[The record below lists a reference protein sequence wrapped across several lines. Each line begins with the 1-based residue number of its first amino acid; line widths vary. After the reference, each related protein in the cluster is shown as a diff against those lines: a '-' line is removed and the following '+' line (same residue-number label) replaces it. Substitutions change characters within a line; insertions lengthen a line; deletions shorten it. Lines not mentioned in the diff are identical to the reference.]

1 MFHEL
6 KNTFRIVKLEK
17 VLRSSSEICGITK
30 ATQEYVQ
37 DNESV
42 FMTDL
47 EILKQ
52 RKQSEDD
59 EFFATFSNG
68 PEDSKYL
75 DSNKNTA
82 ILGTSGNNGFSYPHN
97 NLNKTEKKHEN
108 KVALDQAFE
117 KTTALQKGNL

>member
-30 ATQEYVQ
+30 ATQEYVR

-47 EILKQ
+47 QVLTQ
-52 RKQSEDD
+52 RKHAGD
-59 EFFATFSNG
+59 EEIFVTFPNG
-68 PEDSKYL
+68 PQD
-75 DSNKNTA
+75 
-82 ILGTSGNNGFSYPHN
+82 
-97 NLNKTEKKHEN
+97 
-108 KVALDQAFE
+108 
-117 KTTALQKGNL
+117 